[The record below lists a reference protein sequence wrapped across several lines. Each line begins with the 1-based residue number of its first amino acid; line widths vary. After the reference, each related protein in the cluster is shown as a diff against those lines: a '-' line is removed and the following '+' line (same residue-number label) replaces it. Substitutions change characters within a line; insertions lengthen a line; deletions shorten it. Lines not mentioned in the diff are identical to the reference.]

1 MLMLYWVYKIL
12 QRLGGN
18 SSNKAHVMPVKVE
31 ILALSLHIV
40 FVQKEAPTI

>member
-12 QRLGGN
+12 QRLGGT
-18 SSNKAHVMPVKVE
+18 SNKAHVMPVKVE

-40 FVQKEAPTI
+40 FVQRKVPAI